1 MWVIIMIYLDN
12 AATTFPKPRATV
24 EAVAR
29 AMMLYGANPGR
40 SAHRLSLRAAH
51 EVWGCREKL
60 ARLIGA
66 SDPTHIIFC
75 LNCTDALNM
84 AIQGNIKPGM
94 HVITTALEHNSV
106 LRQLAPLKRSG
117 NIELTILQPDQNGTV
132 TVEQFEQAFTP
143 QTGLV
148 VCTHASNVTG
158 AIQPVAG
165 IGALCRKRGVRFVLD
180 AAQTAGM
187 LDINASAIG
196 CDLIAMPGHK
206 GLYGPMG
213 TGVLYIR
220 PGIEVTPLRLGGTG
234 SSSQSVYQPSDLPER
249 MESGTLNLP
258 GITGLSAGLDF
269 VIEQGA
275 LIRERER
282 MLTAQLLDGL
292 HRIPGA
298 RVLGPQTADA
308 RAGVVSFN
316 IGALP
321 STDVADALNT
331 LSDNEA
337 QCIAVRA
344 GLHCAPLVH
353 EYYGTLEQGAVRVSV
368 GAFNNSADIETL
380 LAALL
385 DIARNA

>member
-51 EVWGCREKL
+51 EVWACREKL

-84 AIQGNIKPGM
+84 AIQGSIKPGM

-206 GLYGPMG
+206 GLLGPQG
-213 TGVLYIR
+213 TGLLLCGR
-220 PGIEVTPLRLGGTG
+220 DPEPLMQGGTG
-234 SSSQSVYQPSDLPER
+234 SISAEQDMPDFLPDRGEA
-249 MESGTLNLP
+249 GTVNVP
-258 GITGLSAGLDF
+258 GICGLAAGLSH
-269 VIEQGA
+269 
-275 LIRERER
+275 IRRVGISSIAVREERE
-282 MLTAQLLDGL
+282 T
-292 HRIPGA
+292 
-298 RVLGPQTADA
+298 A
-308 RAGVVSFN
+308 RAAGGLRRLGVPVFTGPHQAGVLSFLPPD
-316 IGALP
+316 GDCEKAAQDFAARGVAL
-321 STDVADALNT
+321 
-331 LSDNEA
+331 
-337 QCIAVRA
+337 RA
-344 GLHCAPLVH
+344 GLHCAPTAH
-353 EYYGTLEQGAVRVSV
+353 ESAGTLQTGTLRASFGPDASPEQTRGILQAASRLWGGGKHV
-368 GAFNNSADIETL
+368 GGLCPT
-380 LAALL
+380 
-385 DIARNA
+385 